1 MADTKGGRGKGGK
14 PRASDSRN
22 QTADLIPQNPLSA
35 SAALLQV
42 ALLVGIPLVLLL
54 LARFLLRQFFP
65 TLGY

>member
-1 MADTKGGRGKGGK
+1 MAETKGGRSKSGK
-14 PRASDSRN
+14 PRTSDPKN
-22 QTADLIPQNPLSA
+22 QIADLIPQNPLSA
-35 SAALLQV
+35 STAVLQV